1 MVVYHPIF
9 FPIYSV
15 KQKKQ
20 YYASHGS
27 HFKQTDNVYEMPML
41 YCMRCTSRS
50 ARHGHLVHIRQPI
63 GRKCLQIPHRPI
75 LTAADNNGSVL

>member
-41 YCMRCTSRS
+41 KASHG
-50 ARHGHLVHIRQPI
+50 ARPTLA
-63 GRKCLQIPHRPI
+63 CI
-75 LTAADNNGSVL
+75 LIYDPSP